1 MTDFYTTWLR
11 SDGGVRPYACEDG
24 TEALIET
31 ATECFP
37 VRILGFGGHGDTVEE
52 ATVVITNPNTGVSW
66 QEVVG
71 LEELF
76 SPAA

>member
-31 ATECFP
+31 ASDCWP
-37 VRILGFGGHGDTVEE
+37 VQILAFAGHGDTVEE
-52 ATVVITNPNTGVSW
+52 AIVVITNPDTGESW
-66 QEVVG
+66 QDVVG
-71 LEELF
+71 VEELF
-76 SPAA
+76 TPAT